1 MDISLE
7 HGWWVAP
14 QPYPGPRWPPP
25 IGIAATARQAASGY
39 ALRALPQRR
48 TYTTCRGINV
58 GDGDDQIW
66 RRVEQD
72 LLMFVSR
79 RLRCFLSYSRL
90 DAVLASR
97 LAFDLR
103 TQGREVW
110 RDEDCISP
118 GALWDREIEAAIRG
132 ATHVLYLVSVH
143 SVASRTV
150 ADELSLAQDCNKI
163 VVPCI
168 FQQVEL
174 PMRVRRNQSIDFS
187 SDYESALRALLWQL
201 TEWPSRRVTPH
212 RAIP

>member
-1 MDISLE
+1 
-7 HGWWVAP
+7 
-14 QPYPGPRWPPP
+14 
-25 IGIAATARQAASGY
+25 
-39 ALRALPQRR
+39 
-48 TYTTCRGINV
+48 
-58 GDGDDQIW
+58 
-66 RRVEQD
+66 
-72 LLMFVSR
+72 
-79 RLRCFLSYSRL
+79 
-90 DAVLASR
+90 VLASR